1 MRTIQESG
9 SPDNGEAQDST
20 QDQVLVVLT
29 TWPDDDRAADVARH
43 LVEQRL
49 AACVTRLA
57 RHQVTYR
64 WEGAIEQAE
73 EYQWVIKTTRRAL
86 GPLWDAVR
94 AAHPYDTPEWLVL
107 DVASGSDAYLQWV
120 RVSTAI

>member
-9 SPDNGEAQDST
+9 SPDNGDAHDST
-20 QDQVLVVLT
+20 QDQVVVVLT
-29 TWPDDDRAADVARH
+29 TWPADDHGADVARR

-49 AACVTRLA
+49 AACVTRLP

-64 WEGAIEQAE
+64 WQGAIEQTE
-73 EYQWVIKTTRRAL
+73 EHQWVIKTTRRAL
-86 GPLWDAVR
+86 ARLWDAVR

-107 DVASGSDAYLQWV
+107 EVAEGSEAYLQWV
-120 RVSTAI
+120 RNTTAI

>member
-9 SPDNGEAQDST
+9 SPDNGEASDST
-20 QDQVLVVLT
+20 LDQVVVVLT
-29 TWPDDDRAADVARH
+29 TWPDELRAADVARH

-49 AACVTRLA
+49 AACVTRLP

-64 WEGAIEQAE
+64 WQGAIEEAE
-73 EYQWVIKTTRRAL
+73 EHQWVIKTTRRAL
-86 GPLWDAVR
+86 APLWDAVR

-107 DVASGSDAYLQWV
+107 EVAEGSEAYMQWV
-120 RVSTAI
+120 RASTTI